1 MEVPGTVWC
10 SWLLLGTLLVPFS
23 KGERVL
29 HGARMEWIL
38 LVWEHHLISSTE
50 SVLSTDEKC

>member
-1 MEVPGTVWC
+1 MWC

-38 LVWEHHLISSTE
+38 FVWEYHLISSTE